1 MSCRKRI
8 QVDQS
13 DWYRLQQRARQL
25 REVKRDIPR
34 LFADVRAQTQADIDR
49 AFSSVAD
56 RQRRQQKA
64 VDKLSDQT
72 RRLEADTTSRLRAQA
87 DSLRQE
93 LRETAGRIE
102 QDTRQRL
109 EEQRRET
116 ERAIAAERAERR
128 AAITELTGKVNEL
141 EEDRARAEA
150 TVRTWLA
157 DARTM
162 AAMIDGELPHDR
174 YAPGR
179 LDRLRRR
186 IATAEETAE
195 ARRFDAALAVA
206 QETFHELSDLRVDIE
221 QREFERCL
229 AQKAAVEALV
239 QVEAL
244 AKEHR
249 QRPVVGPDAEVIDG
263 YVLDVAHW
271 SEGEYDRVRQDTAQA
286 LARARDPRTD
296 VEDLRG
302 LRDEEAPRLE
312 RSLGEAVE
320 RAGMRQ
326 LTSQMRVNLADV
338 VAETLTEIGF
348 YDLVEKESGYV
359 DGDPR
364 GAFRA
369 RLRNEASGNEITVEI
384 EQADKDSD
392 QCVVRVV
399 SHDYDTTSEAE
410 LRDRADAVYQALREQ
425 GVPVGL
431 VASAPVA
438 EPHPPGSPTP
448 GPAGHPGSSGSTAP
462 APGGQPQH
470 PAGPESPGA

>member
-25 REVKRDIPR
+25 REVNRDIPR
-34 LFADVRAQTQADIDR
+34 LFADVRAQTQAEIDR
-49 AFSSVAD
+49 AFTSVTE

-64 VDKLSDQT
+64 VDKLSEQT
-72 RRLEADTTSRLRAQA
+72 RRLEAETTNRLREQA
-87 DSLRQE
+87 DRLRQE

-116 ERAIAAERAERR
+116 ERAIAAERAQRR
-128 AAITELTGKVNEL
+128 AEITELAGRIDEL
-141 EEDRARAEA
+141 EQDRARAEA

-162 AAMIDGELPHDR
+162 AGMIDGELPHDR

-186 IATAEETAE
+186 LTTAEETAV
-195 ARRFDAALAVA
+195 AGRFDAALAVA
-206 QETFHELSDLRVDIE
+206 QEAFHELSDLRVDIE

-229 AQKAAVEALV
+229 AQKEAVEALV
-239 QVEAL
+239 RLEAV
-244 AKEHR
+244 AEENR

-271 SEGEYDRVRQDTAQA
+271 SEGEYDRVRQETAQA
-286 LARARDPRTD
+286 LARARDPQTD
-296 VEDLRG
+296 TVDLRG

-312 RSLGEAVE
+312 RSLGDAVE

-338 VAETLTEIGF
+338 VAETLTEIGS

-359 DGDPR
+359 GGDPR

-392 QCVVRVV
+392 QCVIRVV

-431 VASAPVA
+431 VASTPVA
-438 EPHPPGSPTP
+438 EPHPPVLPTP
-448 GPAGHPGSSGSTAP
+448 GTGVRPGTAGPSVPSPGERP
-462 APGGQPQH
+462 RH
-470 PAGPESPGA
+470 PAGPESPGT

>member
-13 DWYRLQQRARQL
+13 EWYRLQQRARQL

-34 LFADVRAQTQADIDR
+34 LFADVRARTQADIDR
-49 AFSSVAD
+49 AFSSVAQ
-56 RQRRQQKA
+56 RQRRQQEA
-64 VDKLSDQT
+64 VDRLSDRT
-72 RRLEADTTSRLRAQA
+72 RDLEADTTRTLREQA
-87 DSLRQE
+87 DRLHQD

-109 EEQRRET
+109 EQQRRET

-128 AAITELTGKVNEL
+128 AEMAVVKGEIDELKQ
-141 EEDRARAEA
+141 DRARAEA

-162 AAMIDGELPHDR
+162 AGLIDGELPHDR

-186 IATAEETAE
+186 IATAEETA
-195 ARRFDAALAVA
+195 ADGRFDAALAVA

-229 AQKAAVEALV
+229 AQEEAVEALV
-239 QVEAL
+239 QLDIL
-244 AKEHR
+244 AEENR
-249 QRPVVGPDAEVIDG
+249 QRPVVGPDDEVIAG
-263 YVLDVAHW
+263 HVLDVAHW
-271 SEGEYDRVRQDTAQA
+271 SEGEYDRVRQDTTQA
-286 LARARDPRTD
+286 LARARDPQTG
-296 VEDLRG
+296 VEDLIA
-302 LRDEEAPRLE
+302 LRDDEAPRLE
-312 RSLGEAVE
+312 RSLGETVE

-338 VAETLTEIGF
+338 VAETLAEIAF
-348 YDLVEKESGYV
+348 YDLVEKEAGYV
-359 DGDPR
+359 DDDPR
-364 GAFRA
+364 GVFRA
-369 RLRNEASGNEITVEI
+369 RLRNEANGNEITVEI

-392 QCVVRVV
+392 QCVIRVV
-399 SHDYDTTSEAE
+399 SHDHDITSEAE
-410 LRDRADAVYQALREQ
+410 LRDRSDAVYQALREQ

-431 VASAPVA
+431 VASLPVE
-438 EPHPPGSPTP
+438 EPHPPVPSVPLPGEQAQHRAGRETP
-448 GPAGHPGSSGSTAP
+448 GA
-462 APGGQPQH
+462 
-470 PAGPESPGA
+470 

>member
-34 LFADVRAQTQADIDR
+34 LFADVRARTQADIDR
-49 AFSSVAD
+49 AFSSVAE
-56 RQRRQQKA
+56 RQHRQQEA
-64 VDKLSDQT
+64 VDKLSDRT
-72 RRLEADTTSRLRAQA
+72 RDLEADTTRRLREQA
-87 DSLRQE
+87 DRLHQD

-102 QDTRQRL
+102 QETRQRL
-109 EEQRRET
+109 EEQRKET
-116 ERAIAAERAERR
+116 ERALAAERAERR
-128 AAITELTGKVNEL
+128 AEIAVITREIAEFKQ
-141 EEDRARAEA
+141 DRARAEA

-162 AAMIDGELPHDR
+162 ADMVDGELPHDR

-186 IATAEETAE
+186 IATAEETA
-195 ARRFDAALAVA
+195 ADGRFDAALAVA

-229 AQKAAVEALV
+229 AQKEAVEALV
-239 QVEAL
+239 QLETL
-244 AKEHR
+244 AEENR
-249 QRPVVGPDAEVIDG
+249 QRPVVGPDDEVIAG

-271 SEGEYDRVRQDTAQA
+271 SEGEYDWVRQDTAQA
-286 LARARDPRTD
+286 LARARDPQTD

-338 VAETLTEIGF
+338 VADTLTEIAF

-364 GAFRA
+364 GKLLAL
-369 RLRNEASGNEITVEI
+369 LRNEASSNEITVEI

-392 QCVVRVV
+392 QCVIRVV
-399 SHDYDTTSEAE
+399 SHDHDTTSEAE
-410 LRDRADAVYQALREQ
+410 LQDRADAVYQALRER

-438 EPHPPGSPTP
+438 EPHPPGPQDP
-448 GPAGHPGSSGSTAP
+448 GSGERPGSSGPQAIP
-462 APGGQPQH
+462 PGEQPRHRPGREH
-470 PAGPESPGA
+470 PGT